1 MKRLTGLAL
10 AIALPLTMMAQSK
23 TVARFQDQYSG
34 DRDAT
39 FISIKGSLFNF
50 FASIADIDDDP
61 EAQALGRIA
70 AGIRSMQVLQVP
82 FFESDLSRT
91 DIEKLKHSLA
101 KEDYEELMS
110 VKDGKEY
117 VHILAQGSA
126 SEIRNMLILIED
138 KNDFT
143 MISING
149 KLAMEDLAYLSK
161 NHNNWH

>member
-1 MKRLTGLAL
+1 MKRLAGLVLAL
-10 AIALPLTMMAQSK
+10 ALPLTIMAQSN
-23 TVARFQDQYSG
+23 VVVDFQDKYSD

-39 FISIKGSLFNF
+39 FVSIKGSLFNF
-50 FASIADIDDDP
+50 VASIADIDDDP

-70 AGIRSMQVLQVP
+70 EGIRSMQVLQVP
-82 FFESDLSRT
+82 YFESDLSRA
-91 DIEKLKHSLA
+91 DIENLKRALN

-126 SEIRNMLILIED
+126 NEIRNMLILVDD

-143 MISING
+143 MISIDG
-149 KLAMEDLAYLSK
+149 KLSMEDLTYLSK
-161 NHNNWH
+161 THGSWH